1 MHASITQIIFR
12 PPVPCWRFELYH
24 RDPRCCHQLDKSG
37 PHKFGDP
44 WRGCLQVVL
53 LVCCLESFG
62 CDMPDSCRIWSG
74 WHTPWRWPLCIA
86 AARKK
91 SRGGGGSL
99 APEFRCS
106 TKPRCW
112 EVGNACWGLYK
123 LRSNCQPGAFLLA
136 MQMQLSRFVKPYE
149 ALIDEIRGLLPP
161 ATGIQMACS
170 RECASVS

>member
-1 MHASITQIIFR
+1 MLKVWTLPQRSTLLPPAWQKRTSQIWRPLTGMPTGCPTGMLSWKLWVWHAGFLSHLKRVAHSMKVTF
-12 PPVPCWRFELYH
+12 VY
-24 RDPRCCHQLDKSG
+24 
-37 PHKFGDP
+37 
-44 WRGCLQVVL
+44 
-53 LVCCLESFG
+53 
-62 CDMPDSCRIWSG
+62 CRSQEEIG
-74 WHTPWRWPLCIA
+74 EV
-86 AARKK
+86 
-91 SRGGGGSL
+91 GGGSL